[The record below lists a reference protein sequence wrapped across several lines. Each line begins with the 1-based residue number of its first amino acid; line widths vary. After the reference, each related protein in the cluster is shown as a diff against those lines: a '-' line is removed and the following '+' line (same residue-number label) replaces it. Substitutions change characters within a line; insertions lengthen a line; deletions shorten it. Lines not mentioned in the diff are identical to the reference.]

1 MAATTT
7 PLRKGAE
14 LGTGTVWLF
23 PSASM
28 VGKVYL
34 TVWVKD
40 ERRGLIDGHW
50 CCSCPATACCWHIED
65 AKGMRGDAA

>member
-14 LGTGTVWLF
+14 LGSGTVWLF

-28 VGKVYL
+28 VGKVYI
-34 TVWVKD
+34 VAWVQEAKP
-40 ERRGLIDGHW
+40 GLIDGHW
-50 CCSCPATACCWHIED
+50 CCSCKATTMCWHLRD
-65 AKGMRGDAA
+65 AMQTRGGAA